1 MKENS
6 HVLVTGGAGFL
17 GSNLCERLI
26 ESGHSVLCLDNFY
39 TGSKE
44 NLTRL
49 ISNPKFKV
57 IEHNICEPIDIEV
70 NAIFHLA
77 CPASPVHYQR
87 EPIETTKTSVLGA
100 LNVLEL
106 ARKNR
111 CPVLFSST
119 SEVYGDPMVHPQ
131 TEDYWGHVNPNGIRS
146 CYDEGKRCAESLFM
160 DYYRCHQVDIRI
172 ARIFNTYGPNM
183 CPQDGRVVSNFIVQ
197 ALNNEAITIYGT
209 GEQSRSFCFVSDT
222 IAGLIKLMKKTELH
236 TPVNIGNPIE
246 RTMKEIAEIILRL
259 TNSDSQ
265 IEYHPLPSDD
275 PKQRRP
281 DISKAKAEIHWEPQI
296 TLEEGLVET
305 IAYFKTKLQEKE
317 AAA

>member
-1 MKENS
+1 MKEHS
-6 HVLVTGGAGFL
+6 RVLVTGGAGFL
-17 GSNLCERLI
+17 GSHLCERLI

-39 TGSKE
+39 TGKKS
-44 NLTRL
+44 NLSR
-49 ISNPKFKV
+49 IVSHPKFKV
-57 IEHNICEPIDIEV
+57 IEHNVCEPIDVEV
-70 NAIFHLA
+70 DAIFSLA

-100 LNVLEL
+100 LNMLEL
-106 ARKNR
+106 AKRNQ
-111 CPVLFSST
+111 CPVLLTST
-119 SEVYGDPMVHPQ
+119 SEVYGDPHEHPQ
-131 TEDYWGHVNPNGIRS
+131 KETYWGHVNSIGVRS

-160 DYYRCHQVDIRI
+160 DYHRCHGTDIRI

-183 CPQDGRVVSNFIVQ
+183 CPLDGRVVSNFIVQ
-197 ALNNEAITIYGT
+197 ALNNEPITIYGT
-209 GEQSRSFCFVSDT
+209 GEQSRSFCYVADT
-222 IAGLIKLMKKTELH
+222 ISGLMKLMDRQGLH

-281 DISKAKAEIHWEPQI
+281 DISKAKAELHWEPKV
-296 TLEEGLVET
+296 TLEEGLIET
-305 IAYFKTKLQEKE
+305 IAYFKTQLQEKE